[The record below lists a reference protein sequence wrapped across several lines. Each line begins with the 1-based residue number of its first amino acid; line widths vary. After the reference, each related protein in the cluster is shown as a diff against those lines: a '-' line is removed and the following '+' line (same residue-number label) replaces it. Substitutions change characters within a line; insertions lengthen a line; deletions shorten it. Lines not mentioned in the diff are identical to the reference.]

1 MVGATKDQQGHRQRL
16 RERFMQNQGASMPD
30 YELLELVLMYAIPR
44 QDVKPIAK
52 DLLRRFGS
60 YAGVLGA
67 TTPELKLIK
76 GLGTSCIVLLHLIA
90 ASQQR
95 AAKEQILDRH
105 VISNWQ
111 ALLDYCRVSYSELRT
126 EEFHALLLDQQNHVI
141 EDLVLGHGS
150 VSEVVIYP
158 REVVKQALD
167 FHAQSLVLVHNHP
180 GGSANPSKVDIQTT
194 TKLKTT
200 LKSVDITLF
209 DHLIVARG
217 GEIMSF
223 KEKGIL

>member
-1 MVGATKDQQGHRQRL
+1 MVQTKNDQQGHRQRL
-16 RERFMQNQGASMPD
+16 RERFRLDQGATMPD
-30 YELLELVLMYAIPR
+30 YELLELALMYAVPR

-60 YAGVLGA
+60 YSGVLGA
-67 TTPELKLIK
+67 TTTELESIK
-76 GLGTSCIVLLHLIA
+76 GLGTSSIILLHLIA
-90 ASQQR
+90 VSQQR
-95 AAKEQILDRH
+95 AAKQQILDRH

-111 ALLDYCRVSYSELRT
+111 ALFDYCRVSYSELRT
-126 EEFHALLLDQQNHVI
+126 EQFHALLLDQQNHLI
-141 EDLVLGHGS
+141 EDLILGHGS
-150 VSEVVIYP
+150 VSDIVIYP

-180 GGSANPSKVDIQTT
+180 GGSAKPSRADIQTT
-194 TKLKTT
+194 SRLKAT
-200 LKSVDITLF
+200 LKAVDIVLF

-217 GEIMSF
+217 GEITSF